1 MGFVPPMPL
10 HSALERL
17 HWAGPARNLAMV
29 LMLKGPGDDEF
40 DSKICR
46 GIALTTKVAIVASLL
61 ERFRQAGA
69 PSTRSNIAMLESSAE
84 NLRYLGFSGCPTV
97 QQIMDLTTPEY
108 ARTSLLMDTNG
119 IDPWGTPYQVECDPD
134 NVHVFSMGP
143 DKHAG
148 TADDIRWKP

>member
-1 MGFVPPMPL
+1 
-10 HSALERL
+10 
-17 HWAGPARNLAMV
+17 
-29 LMLKGPGDDEF
+29 MLV
-40 DSKICR
+40 
-46 GIALTTKVAIVASLL
+46 AVVKVVSVVL

-69 PSTRSNIAMLESSAE
+69 PSTRSNIAMLESSAD

-134 NVHVFSMGP
+134 KVHVFSMGP
-143 DKHAG
+143 DKHVG